1 MGEILHSDDK
11 PERAPGRPLVS
22 VIIPAY
28 NAAATL
34 PATLRAVIAQTY
46 PHLEIIVV
54 DDGSRDDTLAIAHS
68 YAARDQRIRVIS
80 QANAGV
86 AAARNAG
93 IALSKGD
100 YIAPL
105 DADDLWHPQ
114 KIEKQVAAMTAA
126 DSHVALVYCWTQRI
140 DEDGRIL
147 PGQTIVQT
155 FEGNVVPQ
163 LAHFNIIGH
172 ASGPLMRREAVL
184 EAGGYDTE
192 LRAQGG
198 QGCEDHKLY
207 LAIAGKHH
215 FAVVKEILVG
225 YRRTSQSMSRVVDQM
240 LRSQRLVTMWAQ
252 AQHPEIP
259 PKRFLRAETR
269 LVFWL
274 VGDSDDRALDWTSI
288 KLLFAAVARD
298 PGFVFDLWFVRGVL
312 KRVARRAIVPLR
324 RMWRRQPLR
333 TARGAPY
340 LPEATDAASI
350 SN

>member
-34 PATLRAVIAQTY
+34 PATLRSVIAQTY

-54 DDGSRDDTLAIAHS
+54 DDGSRDDTLVIAHS

-93 IALSKGD
+93 IALSKATTSRRSMRTICG
-100 YIAPL
+100 IRRRSKAGRRHGGRRQPRRARLLL
-105 DADDLWHPQ
+105 DAADRRGWPHP
-114 KIEKQVAAMTAA
+114 ARPNHRA
-126 DSHVALVYCWTQRI
+126 DVRR
-140 DEDGRIL
+140 D
-147 PGQTIVQT
+147 
-155 FEGNVVPQ
+155 VVPQ

-192 LRAQGG
+192 LRTQGG

-240 LRSQRLVTMWAQ
+240 LRSQRLVTVWAQ
-252 AQHPEIP
+252 TQHPRFRRSGSCARKRASCSGLSAIP
-259 PKRFLRAETR
+259 TTGR
-269 LVFWL
+269 
-274 VGDSDDRALDWTSI
+274 WTGRRSSCCS
-288 KLLFAAVARD
+288 
-298 PGFVFDLWFVRGVL
+298 PPS
-312 KRVARRAIVPLR
+312 RAIR
-324 RMWRRQPLR
+324 
-333 TARGAPY
+333 ASS
-340 LPEATDAASI
+340 SI
-350 SN
+350 SGSCAAF